1 MNATRIHA
9 DVDSRR
15 HVAAEGKWDR
25 TRLPLACILYRW
37 LPNTF
42 NLVGFAV
49 WRGLVDG
56 GGLSLVSKSILFLVG
71 GALCDLCLS
80 VRSLVGQC
88 DCNAV
93 A

>member
-42 NLVGFAV
+42 NLNGFAV

-71 GALCDLCLS
+71 ALC
-80 VRSLVGQC
+80 LV
-88 DCNAV
+88 
-93 A
+93 